1 MTKNIDMLHGPL
13 MKKIFWFALPIA
25 GSSILQQLFSAADV
39 AVAGR
44 FAESGALAAVGSNS
58 VLVSFYINLFAGL
71 SVGVNVVVSH
81 FLGQQKRKEVGTVI
95 HTAVL
100 FSLFCGLIL
109 MAAGLLFSRQLLTVI
124 GTPADVLERA
134 ILYFRIYCLGVLFIS
149 LYNFC
154 AVILRSTGDTRR
166 PLYCLAIS
174 VVLNII
180 LNLLLVI
187 GFHLGVAGVAIATSL
202 ANMAGSVMILWILSR
217 EKEDIRLELKK
228 LGIHMP
234 AQARMLRIGVPA
246 ALQSIVFSL
255 SNICLQT
262 AVNGF
267 GSSAVAGMTAATF
280 RILYCN
286 SFRTGRGHLCGAELR
301 CRTAVSVSGRHV
313 RDHRFFPS
321 RNGTFPDVRPAGGAG
336 HSGIP
341 GVLGVPD
348 LSNMGYFFI
357 SYDGIS
363 GVLGTDRNHDDH
375 LLFLCYS
382 KNRPALLCNGLKK

>member
-134 ILYFRIYCLGVLFIS
+134 ILYFRIYCLGVPFIS

-166 PLYCLAIS
+166 PLYCLAVS

-202 ANMAGSVMILWILSR
+202 SNMAGSVMILWILSR

-228 LGIHMP
+228 LRIHMP
-234 AQARMLRIGVPA
+234 TLIRMLRIGVPA
-246 ALQSIVFSL
+246 ALQKSPASVY
-255 SNICLQT
+255 
-262 AVNGF
+262 A
-267 GSSAVAGMTAATF
+267 
-280 RILYCN
+280 
-286 SFRTGRGHLCGAELR
+286 GRGRGRCSSDRCDPGWKGYADSDLYNGSGGNPVCHGAAVLWN
-301 CRTAVSVSGRHV
+301 AVSVSGRHV

-321 RNGTFPDVRPAGGAG
+321 RNGTFPDARPAGGAG

-341 GVLGVPD
+341 GVLGVHD
-348 LSNMGYFFI
+348 LSNMGDFFS

-382 KNRPALLCNGLKK
+382 KNRPALLCDGLKK